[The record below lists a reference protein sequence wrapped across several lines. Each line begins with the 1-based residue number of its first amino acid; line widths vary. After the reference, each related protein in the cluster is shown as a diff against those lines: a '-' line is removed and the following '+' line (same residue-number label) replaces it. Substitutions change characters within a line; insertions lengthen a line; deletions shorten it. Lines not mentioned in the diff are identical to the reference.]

1 MKCLGC
7 DRQQDYR
14 TPYLWYKDN
23 SFMTYTYTSEFT
35 IKKVKSSDEATY
47 HCEMKNDYCRGVS
60 QSVNVIVPVGRNV
73 ILQINL
79 LSVWEGDSLQLTCRC
94 KRCYGR
100 KRFKFHKDGKSIK
113 DLRINKNS
121 VTYRIQ
127 SAHLEDVGSYSCTYE
142 KSTSN
147 QVDVNVRERF
157 SKPVLRVEQEGEIFV
172 SQPLAITCHVEKFDP
187 GVRLTYIFYKDF
199 KTLQDHS
206 EINYWNVGSAL
217 MDDSGTY
224 SCAVLS
230 MWRSLR
236 KESNVVA
243 ITVKQVFSEPELR
256 ISHVPTVFE
265 GDELKFLCFVETIHA
280 NVLLQYIFFK
290 NAKDLKAAQYSREM
304 HISAASLENSGTYY
318 CEVHAQAFGLRKTS
332 HEVSILVK
340 EIFSTPTLSAKPETQ
355 VREGQMLK
363 LLCQVEIFQA
373 FPLRRTFYKG
383 GNVLKLSDAETY
395 LIESVS
401 WPHDSGVYQCEA
413 AVRSR
418 GVKKMSNEIVIS
430 VQGTPVSKPLLTIK
444 PTMELL
450 EGDKLLLICSVSNG
464 SSPLTYIFYKDAQK
478 ELYREES
485 NLTEVPFEMG
495 NVNKSWEGKY
505 SCAVGN
511 KVSELRLK
519 SELVEVT
526 IIEQSRAATIII
538 SLLSPLLAVVL
549 IGLYFFWRR
558 RNKQSDSSR
567 VLQPTGMV
575 TGTGSQ
581 TYNEPT
587 ASNDN
592 EYANVGTAWTLET
605 TQHDNHVVYSEVR
618 IKKRNNID
626 HGREV
631 SGGNW
636 RKEMPPI
643 DYSIAYSQVNFV
655 KTGANLPRAEMEDVD
670 LYENIARN

>member
-1 MKCLGC
+1 MKSAWFMFFLLQAALCKAAKGSDVKLILEINLRVVFPGEQLIMKCLGC

-243 ITVKQVFSEPELR
+243 ITVKQ
-256 ISHVPTVFE
+256 
-265 GDELKFLCFVETIHA
+265 
-280 NVLLQYIFFK
+280 
-290 NAKDLKAAQYSREM
+290 
-304 HISAASLENSGTYY
+304 
-318 CEVHAQAFGLRKTS
+318 
-332 HEVSILVK
+332 
-340 EIFSTPTLSAKPETQ
+340 IFSTPTLSAKPETQ